1 MTVTA
6 GQVTLDTTAGGV
18 EVYTNDTGSVRKI
31 VVHVPT
37 GGQSVFLGPSGV
49 ATTTG
54 LEVEA
59 GTDMTQMQL
68 LPGDALYGIVA
79 ATTQAVSYMVI

>member
-6 GQVTLDTTAGGV
+6 GQTTIATTAGGTLIA
-18 EVYTNDTGSVRKI
+18 TNGTSVASI
-31 VVHVPT
+31 TIHVPT
-37 GGQSVFLGPSGV
+37 GGQSVFLGASGV

-59 GTDMTQMQL
+59 GATVTLQL
-68 LPGDALYGIVA
+68 APGDALYGIVA
-79 ATTQAVSYMVI
+79 ATTQAVSHVRV